1 MKEKTIKINDNVTV
15 IITRMGQ
22 CDPGISDDVQVRGE
36 VRLAARSGGSYLHET
51 LRFGGRVDMLGESL
65 ISTWGTPD
73 NHPAT
78 YRARHRMYTAM
89 TWKKAFDKAEKA
101 LMAEVD
107 RLIQAITTRKA
118 ALEAAE
124 L

>member
-1 MKEKTIKINDNVTV
+1 MKEKTITLTDEITLVL
-15 IITRMGQ
+15 TRMGQ
-22 CDPGISDDVQVRGE
+22 CDPAVSDEMQVRGE
-36 VRLAARSGGSYLHET
+36 VRLAARSGGSYLHDDLKFE
-51 LRFGGRVDMLGESL
+51 GRVDMLGESL
-65 ISTWGTPD
+65 HATWGTPD

-78 YRARHRMYTAM
+78 YRARHRIYTAP
-89 TWKKAFDKAEKA
+89 TWKKAFEKAEKA

-107 RLIQAITTRKA
+107 RLIQAITVRKA